1 MDQFAKEGK
10 GGNVLSPLIKTP
22 AASREHILSYI
33 LYSTYSKSFFFLGW
47 LYAACGGTVRL
58 LSFLCTSCAHAQSE
72 GIIEEVPKKSVRTQG

>member
-33 LYSTYSKSFFFLGW
+33 LYSTYSKSFFSWAGYTLHVEEQF
-47 LYAACGGTVRL
+47 VFFPFSRL
-58 LSFLCTSCAHAQSE
+58 
-72 GIIEEVPKKSVRTQG
+72 PK